1 MSWREIMGDAAVSD
15 KKTLHWNP
23 QLERIL
29 ACEGER
35 ALCFSWLHAR
45 AEKRYSRLSTYVALP
60 VIVLSGVNGFIS
72 GIGGSIVPDPGAL
85 GIGVGALSL
94 GIGILNT
101 VGTYFGW
108 AKRSESHRMVAIQ
121 YSKIHRSILIEL
133 SLPRDERIA
142 AADMLKMIRDQL
154 DRLHETSPQVPD
166 EIIAEFRGKF
176 GETTPEVSKPEIT
189 NGLDPIEV
197 YTDEETMV
205 RRIRARE
212 LTRETVIAVGTSP
225 KVGATAL
232 SPKSSRTGALV

>member
-1 MSWREIMGDAAVSD
+1 MGEAPADD

-45 AEKRYSRLSTYVALP
+45 AEKRYSRLTTYVALP
-60 VIVLSGVNGFIS
+60 VIVLSGINGFIS
-72 GIGGSIVPDPGAL
+72 GIGGGIVPDPAAL
-85 GIGVGALSL
+85 GIGVGAISL

-108 AKRSESHRMVAIQ
+108 AKRSEAHRMVGIQ

-133 SLPRDERIA
+133 SLPREERIA
-142 AADMLKMIRDQL
+142 ASDMLKMIRDQL

-166 EIIAEFRGKF
+166 EIIAEFRIKF
-176 GETTPEVSKPEIT
+176 GENTPEVSKPEIT

-197 YTDEETMV
+197 YTDEATMQAK
-205 RRIRARE
+205 IKAKE
-212 LTRETVIAVGTSP
+212 LTRETVISVGASP
-225 KVGATAL
+225 KIGAA
-232 SPKSSRTGALV
+232 SPRLPPSRTGAFV